1 MPKIR
6 KGSLIKINGLG
17 YGIVISDP
25 EKNKDNMLVGDVF
38 WVRPGALVRKDEA
51 YTQKEYLGDARII
64 AD

>member
-1 MPKIR
+1 M
-6 KGSLIKINGLG
+6 
-17 YGIVISDP
+17 ISDP